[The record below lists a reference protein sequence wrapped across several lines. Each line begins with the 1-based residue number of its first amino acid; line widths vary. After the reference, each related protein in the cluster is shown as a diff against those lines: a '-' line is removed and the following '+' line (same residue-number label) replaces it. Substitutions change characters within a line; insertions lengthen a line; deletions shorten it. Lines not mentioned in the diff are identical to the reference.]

1 MASEIMHE
9 KAPRW
14 ESSVEKFEGVVVAVL
29 AFLLM
34 VVVTS
39 ILIVVSC
46 LFLSKL
52 GEFVTSVESIA
63 EVQQAALRA
72 FSGILLV
79 LLGLELLD
87 TVKVYFRE
95 HSVRVEVILLVALI
109 AMGRHVLEIDLHH
122 INPLTLFGFSSL
134 VLALAVSYFL
144 VKRAQISV
152 IGKKTTDRDEQ
163 GGIMRENQS
172 DNLFNQAELKESL

>member
-1 MASEIMHE
+1 MSAE
-9 KAPRW
+9 KTHGKTPGW
-14 ESSVEKFEGVVVAVL
+14 EASVEKFEGIVVAVL
-29 AFLLM
+29 AFLLVVIVLVIL
-34 VVVTS
+34 VVVAY
-39 ILIVVSC
+39 
-46 LFLSKL
+46 LFLSKM

-63 EVQQAALRA
+63 EVQQTALRA
-72 FSGILLV
+72 FSGVLLV

-95 HSVRVEVILLVALI
+95 HNVRVEVILLVALI

-134 VLALAVSYFL
+134 VLALAISYFL

-152 IGKKTTDRDEQ
+152 IGKKPP
-163 GGIMRENQS
+163 GRE
-172 DNLFNQAELKESL
+172 ELCEILTEK